1 MALCGDEDYGKDA
14 IETCFEVIGRQTPEK
29 RGVSSVREAVR
40 RVLTKILN
48 EYNKSNLEPSLRPSF
63 LVALGLRETGTV
75 LFTTAETSIRTV
87 AHWQCHG
94 SGGAIA
100 NYIIRNSYENGIDTP
115 GAIMLGLRALVAAKQ
130 HDVYCGGHSQFLVI
144 RNGRVSEIVPYD
156 LTLAEQQIAE
166 YERATSRLLLNIGH
180 PDIDELQFN
189 NGLWRFD
196 DNAKKMRADMREA
209 GKPYL
214 EMLASLFASSKAT
227 TSRTSQ
233 T

>member
-1 MALCGDEDYGKDA
+1 MTLLAGFVTQEGVVLCSDSQFSSPEEAGYRAKIISGMLPGGGFLSMALCGDEDYGKDA

-94 SGGAIA
+94 YFYSA
-100 NYIIRNSYENGIDTP
+100 
-115 GAIMLGLRALVAAKQ
+115 V
-130 HDVYCGGHSQFLVI
+130 
-144 RNGRVSEIVPYD
+144 
-156 LTLAEQQIAE
+156 
-166 YERATSRLLLNIGH
+166 
-180 PDIDELQFN
+180 
-189 NGLWRFD
+189 
-196 DNAKKMRADMREA
+196 NA
-209 GKPYL
+209 
-214 EMLASLFASSKAT
+214 F
-227 TSRTSQ
+227 
-233 T
+233 